1 MTLEETVQKLSEI
14 KKMGYVR
21 THRRGPTG
29 VGKTLEELLA
39 IEENNISAPD
49 LDQIELKAQRDNHTG
64 LTTLFTF
71 NRKAWKMKQLD
82 AIKRY
87 GSRDK
92 NGRLGLYYTMGRTPN
107 SAGLLLV
114 VEHEAISVRH
124 YDGTIVASWE
134 LSEIERRFQEKV
146 KSILLVKARVEE
158 RGGVEHFHYYRAR
171 LLSGGATQSI
181 LRDQFRSGKLF
192 LDLRLHDKGT
202 RARNH
207 GTGFRVNMKNIE
219 NFYPK
224 VEEIEF

>member
-1 MTLEETVQKLSEI
+1 MTLEKTVQRLSEI
-14 KKMGYVR
+14 KEMGYVR
-21 THRRGPTG
+21 TYRRGPTG
-29 VGKTLEELLA
+29 IGKTLEELLG
-39 IEENNISAPD
+39 ITENNISSPD
-49 LDQIELKAQRDNHTG
+49 LGQIELKAQREEHRG

-71 NRKAWKMKQLD
+71 NRKAWKMKPLD

-87 GSRDK
+87 GNRDR
-92 NGRLGLYYTMGRTPN
+92 NGRLGLYYTMGLTPN

-114 VEHEAISVRH
+114 VESEAISVRH
-124 YDGTIVASWE
+124 YDGTVVACWE
-134 LSEIERRFQEKV
+134 LREIERRFQQKV
-146 KSILLVKARVEE
+146 RSVLLVKARVEE

-181 LRDQFRSGKLF
+181 LRDQFRSGQLF

-202 RARNH
+202 HARNH
-207 GTGFRVNMKNIE
+207 GTGFRVNMKDIE